1 MNKGSEYR
9 MFQRLFR
16 FIFYIHKLEKMWI
29 KWKTIACQLL
39 NWITV
44 K

>member
-1 MNKGSEYR
+1 
-9 MFQRLFR
+9 
-16 FIFYIHKLEKMWI
+16 MWI

-44 K
+44 KWFDLYLHYYELYILG